1 MRPAAGRRSHLC
13 DRLSVR
19 RSNARSGRRSQR
31 GSATLLAVTM
41 VGVLGVTALLVALL
55 GGVLADQRRVE
66 AAADLAALAAAGALQ
81 EGADG
86 CAAAVAN
93 ARRNHASVET
103 CSTDGEIVTVTVGL
117 RTHLVAGRRLAL
129 HARARAGPVG
139 LQDTAALQQGG
150 GCLREG
156 PLQEAGGRL
165 RGGPLQEAGG
175 LQRSGAVQREGGGGA
190 S

>member
-1 MRPAAGRRSHLC
+1 VRPGPGRRSDLRERFSGWRSNRPT
-13 DRLSVR
+13 DR
-19 RSNARSGRRSQR
+19 RSER
-31 GSATLLAVTM
+31 GSTTLLAVTM
-41 VGVLGVTALLVALL
+41 VGVLGVTALLVAVL

-86 CAAAVAN
+86 CAAAVVN
-93 ARRNHASVET
+93 ARRNHASVER

-117 RTHLVAGRRLAL
+117 RTHVVAGRRLAL

-139 LQDTAALQQGG
+139 LQDA
-150 GCLREG
+150 
-156 PLQEAGGRL
+156 
-165 RGGPLQEAGG
+165 G
-175 LQRSGAVQREGGGGA
+175 LQRAGGGA